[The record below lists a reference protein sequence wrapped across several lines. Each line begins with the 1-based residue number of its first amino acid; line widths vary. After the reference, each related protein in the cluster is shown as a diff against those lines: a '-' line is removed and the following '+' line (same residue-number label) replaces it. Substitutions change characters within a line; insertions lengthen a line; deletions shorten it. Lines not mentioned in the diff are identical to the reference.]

1 MIEITIIWNIIFLKS
16 WTGCKKILRYIYHHK
31 VFKEYFWKSIVL
43 WTFMEFF
50 EFFSVFFS
58 NAKIRNVM
66 SYYVKAEFLCDS
78 RRSSFNKLKKSN
90 TVRTIL
96 RLLMVVTLKLR
107 KISYSKLVLVHLL
120 TLFSTILPVKHQLL
134 FISMTLPIKRQL
146 WEDTISVLF
155 QDTCKISIIHND
167 KHLPYSLY
175 VFL

>member
-1 MIEITIIWNIIFLKS
+1 
-16 WTGCKKILRYIYHHK
+16 
-31 VFKEYFWKSIVL
+31 
-43 WTFMEFF
+43 MEFF

-146 WEDTISVLF
+146 
-155 QDTCKISIIHND
+155 
-167 KHLPYSLY
+167 
-175 VFL
+175 